1 MYGRIVVH
9 CTIEVLLCSLMLLEV
24 KFQFMQMSLHCLS
37 SRFSAIVFLT
47 ISYGSGGFKIQDNS
61 NVSACVQTTSSAYIG
76 KTGVSRAS
84 FDSSRLPSSS
94 SFFISS
100 ALFKIQL
107 TNCIEYSE
115 ISLPRTPLSRYF
127 SNHLLSAF
135 LKLWHL
141 EL

>member
-1 MYGRIVVH
+1 MSGRIVVH

-47 ISYGSGGFKIQDNS
+47 ISYDSGGFKFQDNS
-61 NVSACVQTTSSAYIG
+61 NVSACVQINTGSAYIG

-84 FDSSRLPSSS
+84 FDSSRLSSS
-94 SFFISS
+94 SSLFISS
-100 ALFKIQL
+100 ALFEIQL
-107 TNCIEYSE
+107 TTRIEHSE

-127 SNHLLSAF
+127 SNHLLWAF
-135 LKLWHL
+135 LKL
-141 EL
+141 